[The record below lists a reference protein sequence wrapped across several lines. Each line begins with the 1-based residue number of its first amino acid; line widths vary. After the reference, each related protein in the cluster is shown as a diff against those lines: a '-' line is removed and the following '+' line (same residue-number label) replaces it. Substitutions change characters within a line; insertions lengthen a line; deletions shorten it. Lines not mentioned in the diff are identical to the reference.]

1 MLSQSLDFYL
11 YKILVQILK
20 HFSKVKACQLG
31 DFIKTLLNLEQ
42 IFEDQDFL
50 DDDESIFD
58 RRKSMLNLYY
68 FINLMI

>member
-11 YKILVQILK
+11 YKVLTYIFN
-20 HFSKVKACQLG
+20 HFSKVKTCHLG
-31 DFIKTLLNLEQ
+31 NFIKTLINVENV
-42 IFEDQDFL
+42 FEAQDFL

-58 RRKSMLNLYY
+58 RRKSMLLLYY